1 MKRKIYLAE
10 HPKELTVLREVS
22 TPVTKVDD
30 KIRQLILDMF
40 DSMRADN
47 GIGLSAPQVGELK
60 RIIIA
65 EYITGKPA
73 RNASP
78 ARSSYSVSGGRSDA
92 GEGPVPRTAII
103 NPEIIWTSKKQVLD
117 EEGCLSFPN
126 LFGMVKRPEKIRY
139 RGIDETGNVI
149 EAKATGLLARVI
161 QHEYDHLDGVLFI
174 DKLEGQLYT
183 YETQDDAEKL

>member
-1 MKRKIYLAE
+1 MKEMKRKILLAE
-10 HPKELTVLREVS
+10 VPKELTVLREVS

-30 KIRQLILDMF
+30 KIRQLVLDMF

-65 EYITGKPA
+65 EYLHGK
-73 RNASP
+73 
-78 ARSSYSVSGGRSDA
+78 DQ
-92 GEGPVPRTAII
+92 VPRTAII
-103 NPEIIWTSKKQVLD
+103 NPEIIWTSKKQVVD
-117 EEGCLSFPN
+117 EEGCLSFPD

-139 RGIDETGNVI
+139 RGLDENGNPV
-149 EAKATGLLARVI
+149 EVKATGLLARVI

-174 DKLEGQLYT
+174 DKLDGDLYV
-183 YETQDDAEKL
+183 YEKQNNTEKP

>member
-1 MKRKIYLAE
+1 M
-10 HPKELTVLREVS
+10 
-22 TPVTKVDD
+22 
-30 KIRQLILDMF
+30 
-40 DSMRADN
+40 
-47 GIGLSAPQVGELK
+47 
-60 RIIIA
+60 
-65 EYITGKPA
+65 
-73 RNASP
+73 
-78 ARSSYSVSGGRSDA
+78 
-92 GEGPVPRTAII
+92 
-103 NPEIIWTSKKQVLD
+103 LD